1 MRFLVGLVRAFLFF
15 HGGLGFFGGWL
26 GVLCCRK
33 LLRKQLKMQV
43 FERCVYSSLST
54 AKKINI
60 SSAQGKLGCDNS
72 WITNL
77 DHIFP
82 SQVVFN
88 EDV

>member
-1 MRFLVGLVRAFLFF
+1 
-15 HGGLGFFGGWL
+15 
-26 GVLCCRK
+26 
-33 LLRKQLKMQV
+33 MQV
-43 FERCVYSSLST
+43 FDRCVYSFLST

-77 DHIFP
+77 DHFIP

-88 EDV
+88 EDAQGHILLLIITEHHGSYQPEAQIL